1 MAADLEASRL
11 MVRNAASMITN
22 QTPNYSMYCA
32 MSKKFATE
40 KCWNVVDYALQMHG
54 GYGYLKDYPI
64 ERFWRDVRVHEI
76 LEGTSEVM
84 QMITSRHLLKE

>member
-1 MAADLEASRL
+1 
-11 MVRNAASMITN
+11 
-22 QTPNYSMYCA
+22 

-40 KCWNVVDYALQMHG
+40 KCRGVIDYALQMHG

-84 QMITSRHLLKE
+84 